1 MSQVLSG
8 MPPASAPHPAGAH
21 ATGEKQDRS
30 ILIVDDEES
39 VRWLFSDCLGARYFC
54 TTAANAEEALAHLAR
69 EPFALLL
76 ADVNMPGLSGIEL
89 LRHVIARHPDTA
101 VIMIS
106 GIDRTQRVLDAVRIG
121 ASDYLVKP
129 IDLHVLEM
137 SVERALE
144 RRALLRDARCSK
156 QDLERRN
163 SELARRKTELERLQ
177 AQIVHSE
184 KMASLGQ
191 LAAGVAHELNTPAGF
206 IYGNMGVLSEAVDSI
221 ERLLT
226 LYDSAALPENVRAQV
241 GALNEEINYANTFA
255 NLHSIIA
262 DCREG
267 ADRIR
272 SVVQNLRT
280 FSRHDEAEFRKV
292 DIHEGIDSTVRLL
305 SRYYGQGRVELRR
318 EYGALPLVDC
328 YAGQLNQVWMN
339 LLANAAQAV
348 EKTGDGEV
356 CVHTSVEKQT
366 VMVTVSDTGCG
377 IEPTHLRKI
386 FDPFF
391 TTKPVGEGTGLGL
404 SVTHAIV
411 ERHGGFIRVR
421 SRPGHGTTFVVGL
434 PVGGAPPQPA
444 SGD

>member
-1 MSQVLSG
+1 
-8 MPPASAPHPAGAH
+8 MPPTSAPTSTGAH
-21 ATGEKQDRS
+21 TANEKQDRS

-76 ADVNMPGLSGIEL
+76 ADVSMPGLSGIEL
-89 LRHVIARHPDTA
+89 LRHVVARHPDTA

-121 ASDYLVKP
+121 ASDYLIKP
-129 IDLHVLEM
+129 IDLHVLEL

-144 RRALLRDARCSK
+144 RRALLRDARRYK

-163 SELARRKTELERLQ
+163 SELAKRKTELERLQ

-191 LAAGVAHELNTPAGF
+191 LAAGVAHELNNPAGF
-206 IYGNMGVLSEAVDSI
+206 IYGNMDFLSDAVDSI

-226 LYDSAALPENVRAQV
+226 LYDSATLSENVRAQV
-241 GALNEEINYANTFA
+241 GALKEEIDYANTLA
-255 NLHSIIA
+255 DLHSIIA

-280 FSRHDEAEFRKV
+280 FSRLDEAEFKKV

-305 SRYYGQGRVELRR
+305 SRYYSQGRIEIRR

-348 EKTGDGEV
+348 EKTSGGEV
-356 CVHTSVEKQT
+356 TIQTSVEKQT
-366 VMVTVSDTGCG
+366 VMVAVSDTGCG
-377 IEPTHLRKI
+377 IEPEHLRKI

-404 SVTHAIV
+404 SVTYGIV

-434 PVGGAPPQPA
+434 PVGASPPPTPP
-444 SGD
+444 GN

>member
-1 MSQVLSG
+1 MPYAPSEIPLRPG
-8 MPPASAPHPAGAH
+8 PTDAGGPPPADRP
-21 ATGEKQDRS
+21 DRS

-39 VRWLFSDCLGARYFC
+39 IRWLFAECLGARYYC
-54 TTAANAEEALAHLAR
+54 TTAANAEEALAALAR
-69 EPFALLL
+69 ESFAIVL
-76 ADVNMPGLSGIEL
+76 ADVSMPGLSGVEL
-89 LRHVIARHPDTA
+89 LRRIVAQYPDTA

-121 ASDYLVKP
+121 AFDYLIKP
-129 IDLHVLEM
+129 IDLDVLEL

-144 RRALLRDARCSK
+144 RRDLLNDARRYK

-191 LAAGVAHELNTPAGF
+191 LAAGVAHELNNPAGF
-206 IYGNMGVLSEAVDSI
+206 IYGNMDFLGEAVEAI

-226 LYDSAALPENVRAQV
+226 LYDSANLSEATRAQV
-241 GALNEEINYANTFA
+241 AALKGEIDYENT
-255 NLHSIIA
+255 LSDLRSIIM

-267 ADRIR
+267 AERIK

-280 FSRHDEAEFRKV
+280 FSRLDEAEFKQV

-305 SRYYGQGRVELRR
+305 SRYYSGGRIRLVR
-318 EYGALPLVDC
+318 EYGELPVVDC

-348 EKTGDGEV
+348 EQAGGGEV
-356 CVHTSVEKQT
+356 TIQTYVERET
-366 VMVTVSDTGCG
+366 VMVAVSDTGIG
-377 IEPTHLRKI
+377 IAPEHLRKI

-404 SVTHAIV
+404 SVTYSIV

-421 SRPGHGTTFVVGL
+421 SRPGQGTTFVVGL
-434 PVGGAPPQPA
+434 PTAGKGLK
-444 SGD
+444 